1 MSGGGAGG
9 WIESTCGWIESTYD
23 RSKFKMNKRRE
34 ADLLSLVSDLHA
46 DIEKFKC
53 AEDDM
58 KDVLLI
64 IKLLKNNEINAA
76 IQYYKNLDTAARDNY
91 PQWMGE
97 LVGVSFNPSYWRE
110 ENTLEAT
117 D

>member
-1 MSGGGAGG
+1 MSGG
-9 WIESTCGWIESTYD
+9 EWIESTYD
-23 RSKFKMNKRRE
+23 RSKFKLNKRRE
-34 ADLLSLVSDLHA
+34 ADLLTLVADLHA
-46 DIEKFKC
+46 DIAKFEC

-64 IKLLKNNEINAA
+64 IELLKNNEINAA
-76 IQYYKNLDTAARDNY
+76 VKYYKNLDTAARDEY

-97 LVGVSFNPSYWRE
+97 LVGCLFNPSFWCE
-110 ENTLEAT
+110 ENSLEAT